1 MLTSKKR
8 LHIVEEE
15 RDELRGKFEQLY
27 SECKEKESF
36 FEVFLESFHHELSET
51 IEQHEI
57 VNSQHQEL
65 GDLIHKIKGHFDKVN
80 DISEKSFDN
89 SVELSHKGEDL
100 IQSATKMVSSSKEGR
115 DLVNHVEQLMIRLGE
130 QLDETYNKMNLLSE
144 SSKEIETI
152 VGAIHEIT
160 EQTNM
165 LALNASIEA
174 ARAGEAGK
182 GFAVVADEVRKLA
195 ENTAD
200 STHNI
205 SVLTQNIQKDIETTL
220 TSTNESTDL
229 IRDGINLSKNTSNKM
244 EFISSV
250 IHQVETDVSQVI
262 QKIENQKE
270 DSKEVMSEIKNTTI
284 LFDEANDL
292 VINHIQEASKVDNK
306 LEEIRV
312 TATSTVLSKTIDE

>member
-15 RDELRGKFEQLY
+15 RDELRDKFEQLY
-27 SECKEKESF
+27 SDCKEKETF

-65 GDLIHKIKGHFDKVN
+65 GDLINKIKGHFDN
-80 DISEKSFDN
+80 
-89 SVELSHKGEDL
+89 
-100 IQSATKMVSSSKEGR
+100 
-115 DLVNHVEQLMIRLGE
+115 
-130 QLDETYNKMNLLSE
+130 
-144 SSKEIETI
+144 
-152 VGAIHEIT
+152 
-160 EQTNM
+160 
-165 LALNASIEA
+165 
-174 ARAGEAGK
+174 
-182 GFAVVADEVRKLA
+182 
-195 ENTAD
+195 

-220 TSTNESTDL
+220 TSTNESTGL
-229 IRDGINLSKNTSNKM
+229 IRDGINLSKDTSTKM

-262 QKIENQKE
+262 RKIENQKE

-284 LFDEANDL
+284 LFDEANEL
-292 VINHIQEASKVDNK
+292 VTNHIEEASKVDNK
-306 LEEIRV
+306 LEEIRIN
-312 TATSTVLSKTIDE
+312 ATSTILSKTIDE